1 MMRRPTF
8 DAIAYCPDL
17 EERLTLPQA
26 TVLVD
31 RIAPRIPSL
40 SRLVVAEVHAR
51 NFILYPGETGVVLFP
66 PDALARQSDRQEFP
80 EQAMVGRI
88 TYRAR
93 SSAPLNIIVYYRYV
107 DEALVVKWGD
117 LSPAPMWT
125 VVPDDTGHP

>member
-66 PDALARQSDRQEFP
+66 PDALARQSDRREFP

-88 TYRAR
+88 TYREFRATQHHRLLPLRGRGAR
-93 SSAPLNIIVYYRYV
+93 REVGRPLPGSDV
-107 DEALVVKWGD
+107 DGR
-117 LSPAPMWT
+117 P
-125 VVPDDTGHP
+125 